1 MKVIECLKEEY
12 NNYYK
17 MEYQAILKLSS
28 DYVIKLHNHCVKEQ
42 NEVETIYL
50 ILEYAESKFIYKT
63 LIIF

>member
-28 DYVIKLHNHCVKEQ
+28 DYVIKLHNHCVKE
-42 NEVETIYL
+42 EKKLKLFT
-50 ILEYAESKFIYKT
+50 
-63 LIIF
+63 